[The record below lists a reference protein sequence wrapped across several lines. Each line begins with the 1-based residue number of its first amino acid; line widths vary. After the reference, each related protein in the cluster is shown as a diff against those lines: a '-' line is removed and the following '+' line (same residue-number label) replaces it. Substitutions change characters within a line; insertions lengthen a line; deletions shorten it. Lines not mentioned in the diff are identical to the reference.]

1 MRGPFLD
8 LAAAKLAFNQ
18 GIASV
23 RQMQYDV
30 RLKAVP
36 VPIVGNVTIL
46 IHRVGT
52 KVTHTHLLEQKPNVF
67 SCVIRISGD
76 NPKAAT
82 ATEGSQKDLLGV
94 LLMFDLLLI
103 AGHQA
108 PIS

>member
-1 MRGPFLD
+1 MLFYQLFEFKQMRGPFLD

-52 KVTHTHLLEQKPNVF
+52 KVTHTHLLEQKTERF
-67 SCVIRISGD
+67 QLCHQDIRR
-76 NPKAAT
+76 
-82 ATEGSQKDLLGV
+82 
-94 LLMFDLLLI
+94 
-103 AGHQA
+103 
-108 PIS
+108 